1 MPIEIRVIMYT
12 DQEVV
17 AALSG
22 YFRRAGKPLTVG
34 TVQSFKVED
43 GAVMSVEMSVETAD
57 GEIVHHHVVDTDLA
71 AALLMDAIS
80 RKVPLPTEANKRLY
94 MIADHLSLVIDQR
107 HIAGD
112 ASRATRLVRRRGAG
126 MPPL

>member
-34 TVQSFKVED
+34 TVQNFKVDD
-43 GAVMSVEMSVETAD
+43 GAVMSVDLTVETME
-57 GEIVHHHVVDTDLA
+57 GEIVHHKVAETDLA

-80 RKVPLPTEANKRLY
+80 RKVPLPTESNKRLY
-94 MIADHLSLVIDQR
+94 MIADRLALVIDQR
-107 HIAGD
+107 QVSGD
-112 ASRATRLVRRRGAG
+112 AGRATRLARRRGIG
-126 MPPL
+126 MPPS